1 MVSEHVFCCVS
12 EIDFERFGTV
22 LACGLKILVS
32 VVRLQNTSLYFAL
45 RAILR
50 MLKIVPD
57 NFLPPQYTIYI
68 KALHENAGL
77 FCFKRKLAQVKL
89 AMYSVEFSNSP
100 FTFHLSP
107 FTFHLSPFT
116 FHLSPFTFYLLPFT
130 FNPTKP
136 TLHRCFP

>member
-32 VVRLQNTSLYFAL
+32 VVRLQNASLYFAL
-45 RAILR
+45 WAILR

-57 NFLPPQYTIYI
+57 NFLPPQCTIYS
-68 KALHENAGL
+68 KAPHENVGL

-89 AMYSVEFSNSP
+89 AMYSVEFSN
-100 FTFHLSP
+100 L
-107 FTFHLSPFT
+107 
-116 FHLSPFTFYLLPFT
+116 PFTFYLLPFT
-130 FNPTKP
+130 FYLLPLIPQNLRFIAVSLK
-136 TLHRCFP
+136 HV

>member
-1 MVSEHVFCCVS
+1 MS

-116 FHLSPFTFYLLPFT
+116 FYLLPLIPQNLRFIAVSL
-130 FNPTKP
+130 K
-136 TLHRCFP
+136 HV

>member
-50 MLKIVPD
+50 MLKIVP
-57 NFLPPQYTIYI
+57 TIFCRLSTPFI
-68 KALHENAGL
+68 LKPCMKMRGFFVLREN
-77 FCFKRKLAQVKL
+77 
-89 AMYSVEFSNSP
+89 
-100 FTFHLSP
+100 
-107 FTFHLSPFT
+107 
-116 FHLSPFTFYLLPFT
+116 
-130 FNPTKP
+130 
-136 TLHRCFP
+136 